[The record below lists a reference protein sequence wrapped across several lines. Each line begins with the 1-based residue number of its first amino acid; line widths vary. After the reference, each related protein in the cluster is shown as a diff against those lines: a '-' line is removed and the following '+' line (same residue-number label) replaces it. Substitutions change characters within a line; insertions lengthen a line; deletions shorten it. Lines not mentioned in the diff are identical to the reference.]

1 MCLIKSCTHRKEIVL
16 KNKFY
21 NEMFKVEISDLKKY
35 DVFNGYIDKDSL
47 YYIVPN
53 ELEDIEIY
61 EFKDS
66 YKKYINFFE
75 DIISILDKSNGDDIF
90 FRKAKKLLQLG
101 EIGHIGLGY
110 SKNGTGGSGIGPKLA
125 KKITQTGFELIQAGI
140 KDPEIFQLV
149 GILEEGIGA
158 DRISD
163 ITVGILISDFLNYTQ
178 NVSLKLNISTKQF
191 VHNKINYNI
200 PHNGQ
205 NPIIFCPKSI
215 LTDLPVALDNDDIS
229 RVCSHNED
237 LRNNVNQI
245 IADGFTKVGIKLYK
259 RNLRKLL
266 ISNPKIASEI
276 IENFKKKSNLYDFE
290 NDPNG
295 DFIWKE
301 IAEDSINKYPL
312 KLDKNNTPLEIVNN
326 ICNKF
331 QDMVENNGLWK
342 FFHNHDG
349 THKNEAFSQLL
360 FFAIAHSYCEA
371 NNLDLSPESDAGIGP
386 VDFKISQGFND
397 KINVEIKLSTNRLLH
412 GFENQ
417 LRLYNKAEKTNK
429 SIFFIIQL
437 YNKDNSK
444 IKKVFDFKNKNETID
459 KKLPNIVVI
468 DATKKK
474 SASKS

>member
-1 MCLIKSCTHRKEIVL
+1 LKSLVHCFGRCIYRKKVIL

-21 NEMFKVEISDLKKY
+21 NEIFKVKSSDLKAY

-53 ELEDIEIY
+53 ELEGSEIY
-61 EFKDS
+61 EFKNS
-66 YKKYINFFE
+66 YKKYIKFFE
-75 DIISILDKSNGDDIF
+75 NIITILDKSNG
-90 FRKAKKLLQLG
+90 K
-101 EIGHIGLGY
+101 GY
-110 SKNGTGGSGIGPKLA
+110 SKDSKSGSGIGSKLA
-125 KKITQTGFELIQAGI
+125 EKITQTAFELIQAGI

-178 NVSLKLNISTKQF
+178 NVSLKLNITTKKF
-191 VHNKINYNI
+191 LHNKINYNI
-200 PHNGQ
+200 PYNGQ
-205 NPIIFCPKSI
+205 NPIVFCPKSI
-215 LTDLPVALDNDDIS
+215 LTDLPVALDSDDVS

-245 IADGFTKVGIKLYK
+245 ISDGFTKVGIKLYK
-259 RNLRKLL
+259 RNLRELL
-266 ISNPKIASEI
+266 INNPKIASETI
-276 IENFKKKSNLYDFE
+276 KIFKQKSSLYDFE

-301 IAEDSINKYPL
+301 IAEDSISKYPL
-312 KLDKNNTPLEIVNN
+312 KLDKNKTPLEIVNN

-349 THKNEAFSQLL
+349 TNKNEAFSQLL
-360 FFAIAHSYCEA
+360 FFAIAQSYCES
-371 NNLDLSPESDAGIGP
+371 NNLDLSPESDAGRGP

-412 GFENQ
+412 GYQTQ
-417 LRLYNKAEKTNK
+417 LPIYDKAEKTNK

-437 YNKDNSK
+437 YDKDNSK
-444 IKKVFDFKNKNETID
+444 IKKVFEYKSKYETLD
-459 KKLPNIVVI
+459 NKLPNIVVV
-468 DATKKK
+468 DATKRK

>member
-1 MCLIKSCTHRKEIVL
+1 L

-21 NEMFKVEISDLKKY
+21 NEIFKVKSSDLKTY

-53 ELEDIEIY
+53 ELESMEID
-61 EFKDS
+61 EFKNS
-66 YKKYINFFE
+66 YKKYIKFFE
-75 DIISILDKSNGDDIF
+75 NIITILDKSNGNDIL
-90 FRKAKKLLQLG
+90 FRQAKKLFQLG

-110 SKNGTGGSGIGPKLA
+110 AKDSKSGSGIGPKLA
-125 KKITQTGFELIQAGI
+125 EKITQTAFELIQAGI

-178 NVSLKLNISTKQF
+178 NVSTKLNISTKQF
-191 VHNKINYNI
+191 EYNKINYNI

-205 NPIIFCPKSI
+205 NPIVFCPKSI

-245 IADGFTKVGIKLYK
+245 IADEFTKVGIRLYK
-259 RNLRKLL
+259 RNLRELL

-276 IENFKKKSNLYDFE
+276 IETFKKKSNLYDFE

-301 IAEDSINKYPL
+301 IAEDSISKYPL
-312 KLDKNNTPLEIVNN
+312 KLDKNKTPLEIVND

-331 QDMVENNGLWK
+331 QDMIENNGLWK

-349 THKNEAFSQLL
+349 THKNETFSQLL

-371 NNLDLSPESDAGIGP
+371 NNLDLSPESDAGRGP

-412 GFENQ
+412 GFQTQ
-417 LRLYNKAEKTNK
+417 LPIYDKAEKTNK
-429 SIFFIIQL
+429 SIFLIIQL
-437 YNKDNSK
+437 YEKHDNQ
-444 IKKVFDFKNKNETID
+444 IKKVFDYKKDKETID
-459 KKLPNIVVI
+459 NKLPNIIVV
-468 DATKKK
+468 DATKRK